1 MAQPFLKV
9 VYIMETDI
17 VTNMPSPANASN
29 TSASAP
35 SNNMWKYIIIFL
47 ILALLGF
54 NLFTYFGQLSHF
66 LGAIVNRIL
75 NTFRPILAY
84 FGYGIGEVA
93 KKTVNVTAG
102 AVTGGIDVL
111 EKGLKK
117 PPANNYKKDLKPQK
131 HPLPAESDNRTRKAG
146 FCYIGEDRGFRSCI
160 SVGEGDDCM
169 SQDIYPTMDQCI
181 NPNLRSG

>member
-1 MAQPFLKV
+1 
-9 VYIMETDI
+9 METDI
-17 VTNMPSPANASN
+17 VTNMPDSSN
-29 TSASAP
+29 TSGNSQ
-35 SNNMWKYIIIFL
+35 SHMWKYIIIFL

-54 NLFTYFGQLSHF
+54 NLFTYFGQLSHMFGSF
-66 LGAIVNRIL
+66 LDSIL
-75 NTFRPILAY
+75 GFFRPILVY

-93 KKTVNVTAG
+93 KTTVNVTAG

-117 PPANNYKKDLKPQK
+117 PPASQKKDVKKNLKPQK
-131 HPLPAESDNRTRKAG
+131 HPLPAESDSLQQGKGTRKAG

-160 SVGEGDDCM
+160 SVGEADDCM
-169 SQDIYPTMDQCI
+169 SQDIYPTMSQCI

>member
-1 MAQPFLKV
+1 
-9 VYIMETDI
+9 METDI
-17 VTNMPSPANASN
+17 VTNMPSSSMATSSSSSN
-29 TSASAP
+29 KSH
-35 SNNMWKYIIIFL
+35 MWKYIIIFL

-54 NLFTYFGQLSHF
+54 NVLTYFGQFSHF
-66 LGAIVNRIL
+66 LGALVNRIL
-75 NTFRPILAY
+75 GFFRPILAY

-102 AVTGGIDVL
+102 AITGGIDVL
-111 EKGLKK
+111 EKDLKK
-117 PPANNYKKDLKPQK
+117 PAAAQREKNIKKHLKPQK
-131 HPLPAESDNRTRKAG
+131 HPLPAESDSRTRKAG

>member
-1 MAQPFLKV
+1 
-9 VYIMETDI
+9 METDI
-17 VTNMPSPANASN
+17 VTNMPSSSMATSSSSSSSN
-29 TSASAP
+29 KSH
-35 SNNMWKYIIIFL
+35 MWKYIIIFL

-54 NLFTYFGQLSHF
+54 NVLTYFGQFSHF
-66 LGAIVNRIL
+66 LGALVNRIL
-75 NTFRPILAY
+75 GFFRPILAY

-102 AVTGGIDVL
+102 AITGGIDVL
-111 EKGLKK
+111 EKDLKK
-117 PPANNYKKDLKPQK
+117 PAAAQREKNIKKHLNPQK
-131 HPLPAESDNRTRKAG
+131 HPLPAESDSRTRKAG

>member
-1 MAQPFLKV
+1 
-9 VYIMETDI
+9 METDI
-17 VTNMPSPANASN
+17 VTNMPSSS
-29 TSASAP
+29 TSSASSA
-35 SNNMWKYIIIFL
+35 NNNSQMWKYIIIFL

-54 NLFTYFGQLSHF
+54 NVLTYFGQFSHF

-75 NTFRPILAY
+75 GFFRPILAY

-102 AVTGGIDVL
+102 AITGGIDVL
-111 EKGLKK
+111 EKDLKK
-117 PPANNYKKDLKPQK
+117 PAAAQREKNIKKQLKPQKHPLKPQK
-131 HPLPAESDNRTRKAG
+131 HPLPAESDSRTRKAG